1 MMWRKKYPGCQIK
14 LGAAVLNLPGLN
26 QLNVTHTRYQHV
38 LITMD
43 SSEVV
48 TSVPVAEAA
57 RDCLCPMSNSRHCR
71 DMLPASTHVPV
82 PVPVPVPALA
92 LGRVLALVL
101 TLGPGLVHPLTL
113 LKLSVTPSLRQ
124 LAYLAPFRSLT
135 AAAGPCNRSAFV
147 PPPQVLTHPPT
158 AESNT
163 PLWAL
168 QVDQV
173 HPIRHLPHVDAPSPA
188 LRRPRLSTAS

>member
-1 MMWRKKYPGCQIK
+1 MV
-14 LGAAVLNLPGLN
+14 LAVPNPLCE
-26 QLNVTHTRYQHV
+26 VRFKCIATRMTLRRSIQS
-38 LITMD
+38 LFR
-43 SSEVV
+43 
-48 TSVPVAEAA
+48 PVAEAA
-57 RDCLCPMSNSRHCR
+57 RDCHCPMSNSRHCR

-82 PVPVPVPALA
+82 PIPVLALA
-92 LGRVLALVL
+92 LGPALVL
-101 TLGPGLVHPLTL
+101 VLILALGPGPVRPLTL

-135 AAAGPCNRSAFV
+135 APAGPCNRSALV

-163 PLWAL
+163 PLWAR

-188 LRRPRLSTAS
+188 PRRPRLSTAS

>member
-1 MMWRKKYPGCQIK
+1 MTILRSIQRLFRPI
-14 LGAAVLNLPGLN
+14 
-26 QLNVTHTRYQHV
+26 
-38 LITMD
+38 
-43 SSEVV
+43 
-48 TSVPVAEAA
+48 AEAA
-57 RDCLCPMSNSRHCR
+57 RDCHCPMSNSRHCR
-71 DMLPASTHVPV
+71 DMLPVSTH
-82 PVPVPVPALA
+82 VPVPALA
-92 LGRVLALVL
+92 LALGPGPVLALVL
-101 TLGPGLVHPLTL
+101 TLGPGPVRPLTL

-135 AAAGPCNRSAFV
+135 APAGPCNRSALV

-163 PLWAL
+163 PLWAR

-188 LRRPRLSTAS
+188 LRPPRLFTAS